1 MLEIKSGRRLFL
13 FLLAVSVSLLCLVL
27 MVVLI
32 DPLPLLTDIISVAR
46 IRWELPRAMERWDS
60 QGISDYQMHVKG
72 AVPLACI
79 LDGEFSVQDGQLVQ
93 VRLRE
98 NALIPETPLLTI
110 DPGDW
115 DTYGCPFQDLTIEGM
130 FDRVESSL
138 QQAGIFGAP
147 LTVQFDET
155 TGYITEYRYGHSSRV
170 GILEPRVSECCTW
183 FEFSNLAVP
192 AP

>member
-1 MLEIKSGRRLFL
+1 MRKLKPGRCLFL
-13 FLLAVSVSLLCLVL
+13 FIATCCSLLCLA
-27 MVVLI
+27 LI
-32 DPLPLLTDIISVAR
+32 TVFFNPLPLLADIISVSR

-98 NALIPETPLLTI
+98 NALVPETSLRI
-110 DPGDW
+110 INPGDW
-115 DTYGCPFQDLTIEGM
+115 DTYGCSFQDLTIEAM
-130 FDRVESSL
+130 FDRVESNL
-138 QQAGIFGAP
+138 QEVGFFGAP
-147 LTVQFDET
+147 LTIQFDDAA
-155 TGYITEYRYGHSSRV
+155 GYITEYRLGRSSRG

-183 FEFSNLAVP
+183 FEFSNLTYP